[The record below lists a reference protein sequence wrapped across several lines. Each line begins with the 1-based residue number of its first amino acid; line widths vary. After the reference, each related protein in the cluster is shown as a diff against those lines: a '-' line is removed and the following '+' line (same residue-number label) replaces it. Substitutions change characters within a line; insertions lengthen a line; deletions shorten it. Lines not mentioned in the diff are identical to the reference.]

1 MYAISLYAS
10 EREAEGI
17 AQTPKLFQYGK
28 KFARKAFEQL
38 VLLG

>member
-17 AQTPKLFQYGK
+17 AQASKLILMK